1 MNRINE
7 LLKLDY
13 IFANTGKTM
22 PLTHTYI
29 TTALLS
35 ILLIA
40 CHSKTQP
47 AAARTDNSKFHEV
60 PVKTTPTP
68 FVYDTLGEPQRN
80 IINQLDQYYRR
91 QVSAGFN
98 GSVLIGM
105 GGKIIYERYFG
116 LASRER
122 KIKLNPNSSSQLASV
137 SKTFTGAAV
146 LYLYDRKYIC
156 LDSPV
161 KHYLHEFPYPNI
173 TVKMLLNHR
182 SGLPDYTK
190 WVPVYN
196 NDTRTPINNEM
207 MMALMVKHVPR
218 LEFRPNS
225 RFKYCNT
232 NYAVLAR
239 MVERISEMPFGD
251 FMYKYM
257 FQPLGMEHTFVY
269 NPWKGMPAN
278 ATSSYKRNWIREPDM
293 FADGVYGDKGI
304 YSTPE
309 DMYRWD
315 QSFYQNKLL
324 SNETIELAYGPC
336 SFEKKGIKNYGLGWR
351 MLCYANGNKVIYHNG
366 WWHGNNTSFYRFIKE
381 NMTIIVLGN
390 RFTNSI
396 YHQAPSLYSI
406 IKGVPVSNGFDTED

>member
-1 MNRINE
+1 MRSTYTIIAIAILP
-7 LLKLDY
+7 LLF
-13 IFANTGKTM
+13 I
-22 PLTHTYI
+22 
-29 TTALLS
+29 S
-35 ILLIA
+35 
-40 CHSKTQP
+40 CHSNSQP
-47 AAARTDNSKFHEV
+47 VAKKIDYSKFHDTAAKSA
-60 PVKTTPTP
+60 PAAL
-68 FVYDTLGEPQRN
+68 VYDTNNDKVRS
-80 IINQLDQYYRR
+80 ITAQLDQYYKR
-91 QVSAGFN
+91 QVAAGFN
-98 GSVLIGM
+98 GGVLIGY
-105 GGKIIYERYFG
+105 GGKVIYERYFG
-116 LASRER
+116 VSNKEK
-122 KIKLNPNSSSQLASV
+122 KIPFGQNSSSQLASV

-146 LYLYDRKYIC
+146 LYLYQRKYIN

-161 KHYLHEFPYPNI
+161 QYYLKEFPYPGI

-190 WVPVYN
+190 WYEVYN
-196 NDTRTPINNEM
+196 HDHSTPIYNAT
-207 MMALMVKHVPR
+207 MMALMAEHKPR

-232 NYAVLAR
+232 NFAVLAR
-239 MVERISEMPFGD
+239 IVERVTNLSFYD
-251 FMYKYM
+251 FMSQYIFK
-257 FQPLGMEHTFVY
+257 PLGMDHTFVY
-269 NPWKGMPAN
+269 NPGKGLPAN
-278 ATSSYKRNWIREPDM
+278 AALSYKHNWWREPDM

-324 SNETIELAYGPC
+324 DNETIELAYGPC

-351 MLCYANGNKVIYHNG
+351 MLCFANGNKIIYHNG

-396 YHQAPSLYSI
+396 YHQAPAIYSI
-406 IKGVPVSNGFDTED
+406 LKNVPPENGFDTED